1 MFLFS
6 KMIRPA
12 LGLTQHYSL
21 FGGYPGTSL
30 RVKQVV
36 LEADHSPLSSAE
48 VKNEWSSTS
57 TAPYVFILCTGT
69 ALLYELDIFVI
80 YDILNMNLKH

>member
-1 MFLFS
+1 
-6 KMIRPA
+6 MIRPT
-12 LGLTQHYSL
+12 LGPTQHYSL
-21 FGGYPGTSL
+21 FGGYQDSSL

-57 TAPYVFILCTGT
+57 AAPYVFILCTG
-69 ALLYELDIFVI
+69 ADLLYELYIFVI
-80 YDILNMNLKH
+80 YDILNMILKQ

>member
-6 KMIRPA
+6 EMIRPA
-12 LGLTQHYSL
+12 LGITQDYSL
-21 FGGYPGTSL
+21 FGGYQDSSL
-30 RVKQVV
+30 RVKRVV

-57 TAPYVFILCTGT
+57 IAPYVFILCTGT
-69 ALLYELDIFVI
+69 ALLYKMDIFVI
-80 YDILNMNLKH
+80 YDILNTNLKQ